1 MDAKKT
7 MMLAGVALVLVW
19 VMVDPPAAAARMQ
32 DVLDW
37 LGGGLAAALNFFG
50 LHGGGA

>member
-1 MDAKKT
+1 VDAKKA

-19 VMVDPPAAAARMQ
+19 VMVDPPAAAARVQ
-32 DVLDW
+32 DLLDW
-37 LGGGLAAALNFFG
+37 LGNGLAAVLDFFG